1 MWRARPA
8 RRPKCT
14 RSSLVKLTKT
24 PWSRTMPVAV
34 QRDRVPT
41 GPRRSAFARTDSA
54 DTGRLTGC
62 SKHATLQSPTCPPQ
76 DNYAPHNKPETSP
89 QDLTDQ
95 RGQAALETRDTAKI
109 GLHGYKRA
117 DLATTLR
124 FDRPARF
131 DRLGNARSRQYRPSR
146 PRQGRSR
153 LGARCY
159 QTSKLA
165 RPGNARPRQS
175 LNAASSRAA
184 PSPPQQ
190 PAPRPRAAAPAPSG
204 PSSRAT
210 TAPRSLGCARLAADP
225 P

>member
-8 RRPKCT
+8 RRPKRT

-54 DTGRLTGC
+54 DTGRLTGS

-76 DNYAPHNKPETSP
+76 NNYAPHNKPETSP

-109 GLHGYKRA
+109 GLHDPKRA
-117 DLATTLR
+117 DLVTTLR
-124 FDRPARF
+124 FDRPARS
-131 DRLGNARSRQYRPSR
+131 DRLGNARDRKNRPPR
-146 PRQGRSR
+146 PQEGRSR
-153 LGARCY
+153 LGARYY
-159 QTSKLA
+159 QTSKL
-165 RPGNARPRQS
+165 
-175 LNAASSRAA
+175 
-184 PSPPQQ
+184 
-190 PAPRPRAAAPAPSG
+190 
-204 PSSRAT
+204 
-210 TAPRSLGCARLAADP
+210 
-225 P
+225 